1 MTKYCRDIA
10 LSFEFFPPKNADAA
24 RQLWDT
30 VDDLKKW
37 QPEFV
42 SVTYGAGGTTRDT
55 TLGTV
60 STILSDHGLDVA
72 SHLTCVGSSRDEVR
86 QVVADLKKVGVRR
99 IVALRGDPQGGL
111 GNAYVPHPEGY
122 AYASDLVA
130 GLTEIGGLD
139 ISVSAYPE
147 RHPES
152 PDWASEIDNLKRK
165 ADAGAARALTQFFFD
180 NDLYERYVDK
190 ALAAGVTIPIVP
202 GILPIQ
208 NLAQVQRFAGLCGAS
223 VPDFVEQTLG
233 PVEDHAEERV
243 RRAAELAATQVLDL
257 IRRGVD
263 QFHVYTMN
271 RSALTSEVLRL
282 AGFEQAR
289 FEAPAL
295 TIAA

>member
-24 RQLWDT
+24 SQLWDT

-55 TLGTV
+55 TLGAV
-60 STILSDHGLDVA
+60 STILSQHGLDAA

-86 QVVADLKKVGVRR
+86 QVVADLKRAGVRR

-130 GLTEIGGLD
+130 GLADIGGLD

-152 PDWASEIDNLKRK
+152 RDWAAEIDNLKRK

-202 GILPIQ
+202 GILPIP
-208 NLAQVQRFAGLCGAS
+208 NLTQVQRFAGMCGAS

-233 PVEDHAEERV
+233 SVEDHPEERF

-282 AGFEQAR
+282 SGFEPAR
-289 FEAPAL
+289 FETPAL

>member
-24 RQLWDT
+24 SHLWDA

-60 STILSDHGLDVA
+60 STILSEHGLDAA
-72 SHLTCVGSSRDEVR
+72 SHLTCVGSSREEVR
-86 QVVADLKKVGVRR
+86 QVVADLKKAGVRR

-130 GLTEIGGLD
+130 GLAEIGGLD

-152 PDWASEIDNLKRK
+152 RDWAAEISNLKRK
-165 ADAGAARALTQFFFD
+165 ADAGATRALTQFFFD
-180 NDLYERYVDK
+180 NDLYERYVET
-190 ALAAGVTIPIVP
+190 ARAAGVTIPIVP

-208 NLAQVQRFAGLCGAS
+208 NLAQVQRFAALCGAS
-223 VPDFVEQTLG
+223 VPDFVVQTLG
-233 PVEDHAEERV
+233 PVEDHPEERF
-243 RRAAELAATQVLDL
+243 RRAAELAANQVLDL

-263 QFHVYTMN
+263 QFHLYTMN

-282 AGFEQAR
+282 SGFEPAR
-289 FEAPAL
+289 FETPAL

>member
-30 VDDLKKW
+30 VDDLKTW
-37 QPEFV
+37 QPDFV

-60 STILSDHGLDVA
+60 STILSEHGLDAA
-72 SHLTCVGSSRDEVR
+72 SHLTCVGSSREEVR
-86 QVVADLKKVGVRR
+86 QVVADLKKAGVRR

-111 GNAYVPHPEGY
+111 GNAYVPHPDGY

-130 GLTEIGGLD
+130 GLAEIGGLD

-152 PDWASEIDNLKRK
+152 ADWASEIDNLKRK

-233 PVEDHAEERV
+233 PVEDHAEERF

-282 AGFEQAR
+282 AGFEPAR

>member
-24 RQLWDT
+24 RHLWDT

-37 QPEFV
+37 QPDFV

-60 STILSDHGLDVA
+60 STILSEHGLDAA
-72 SHLTCVGSSRDEVR
+72 SHLTCVGSSREEVR

-111 GNAYVPHPEGY
+111 GNAYTPHPEGY

-130 GLTEIGGLD
+130 GLAEIGGLD
-139 ISVSAYPE
+139 VSVSAYPE

-152 PDWASEIDNLKRK
+152 ADWASEIDNLKRK

-208 NLAQVQRFAGLCGAS
+208 NLAQAQRFAGLCGAS
-223 VPDFVEQTLG
+223 VPDFVAQTLG
-233 PVEDHAEERV
+233 PVEDHAEERL

-282 AGFEQAR
+282 AGFEPAR
-289 FEAPAL
+289 FQTPAL